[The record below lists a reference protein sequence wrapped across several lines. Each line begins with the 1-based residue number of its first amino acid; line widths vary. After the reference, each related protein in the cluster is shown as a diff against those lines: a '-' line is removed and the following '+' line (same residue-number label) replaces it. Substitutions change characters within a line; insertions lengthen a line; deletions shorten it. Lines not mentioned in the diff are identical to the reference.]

1 MEAGDCVLLTLK
13 RRREKKRGGYNFTLK
28 LPFFLLLVCWSVYS
42 FVTSG
47 NEQKLNE
54 LSVVVFSCEKEI
66 FLPKEIVNERRK
78 KEGW

>member
-1 MEAGDCVLLTLK
+1 M
-13 RRREKKRGGYNFTLK
+13 
-28 LPFFLLLVCWSVYS
+28 
-42 FVTSG
+42 TSG

-54 LSVVVFSCEKEI
+54 LSVVVFYCEKEI